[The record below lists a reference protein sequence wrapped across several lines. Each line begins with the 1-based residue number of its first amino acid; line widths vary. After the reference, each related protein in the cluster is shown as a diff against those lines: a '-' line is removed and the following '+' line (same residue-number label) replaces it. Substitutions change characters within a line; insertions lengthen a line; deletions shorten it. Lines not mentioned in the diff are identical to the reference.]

1 MMFKVKFM
9 KDIIKECF
17 EDSIDTKRFVMDN
30 LTDEIELCAK
40 IMIDALKKG
49 NKILVCGNGGSA
61 GDTQHFVAELIVRF
75 EKERISLPAIALTT
89 DTSIITAC
97 GNDFGYDRIFE
108 RQIEGL
114 GREGDVLV
122 GITTSGNSMSI
133 IKGFEAA
140 RKIGMKMICL
150 NGKDGGK
157 ISKMNLGLDVDLK
170 IPSKNTARIQ
180 ESHITIIHIWCKLI
194 DMAF

>member
-1 MMFKVKFM
+1 M
-9 KDIIKECF
+9 KNIIKECF
-17 EDSIDTKRFVMDN
+17 EDSINTKKMVLEN
-30 LTDEIELCAK
+30 LSEKIEDSSK

-61 GDTQHFVAELIVRF
+61 ADAQHFAAELTIRF

-89 DTSIITAC
+89 DTSAITAC
-97 GNDFGYDRIFE
+97 ANDYGFEKLFE

-114 GREGDVLV
+114 GNKGDVVV
-122 GITTSGNSMSI
+122 GISTSGNSDNI

-140 RKIGMKMICL
+140 KKKGMKIICL

-157 ISKMNLGLDVDLK
+157 IKDMKIDCDII
-170 IPSKNTARIQ
+170 IPSKVTARVQ
-180 ESHITIIHIWCKLI
+180 ESHITIIHVWCKLI
-194 DMAF
+194 DMTF